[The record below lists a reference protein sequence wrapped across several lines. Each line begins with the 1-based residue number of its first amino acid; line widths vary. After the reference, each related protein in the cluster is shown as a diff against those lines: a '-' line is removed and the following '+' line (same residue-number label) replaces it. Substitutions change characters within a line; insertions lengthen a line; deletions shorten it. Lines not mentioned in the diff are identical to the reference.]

1 MFLEVGVLVLSPFVG
16 SDVASPPPRSDTL
29 GIMLWFTNEVVR
41 LEEPCDFV
49 AD

>member
-1 MFLEVGVLVLSPFVG
+1 MFFGVGVPILSLFVG

-41 LEEPCDFV
+41 LEEPYDYE
-49 AD
+49 AG